1 MDATAITVADR
12 KAHIAERRA
21 AGIKDGTIYTELGRL
36 RIVARLV
43 RQAGPHPQG
52 GLHRTPIRSRSRP
65 KASTSR
71 ALIRRALDGS
81 RFPHMRQAMTLHD
94 CGPQRCAMRP
104 HLGRCDFERER
115 IDLRDPTITRPHKD
129 RAIVPMLRTAK
140 AALQEAKRGAPTEY
154 VIEWGGERVR
164 SLGRGLRS
172 AAKAA
177 RIDKRVSPHIGATAQ
192 RCSSRAHGRKMMCRW
207 KRFSNSSGTATS
219 TRHEKSARGSRRA
232 YL

>member
-1 MDATAITVADR
+1 MPPQSAANDGNRSSAPRNDQADAVGKRDRFASMDATAITVADR

-94 CGPQRCAMRP
+94 CGPQRCAMRG
-104 HLGRCDFERER
+104 L
-115 IDLRDPTITRPHKD
+115 TWVAATSNASASTSATRPS
-129 RAIVPMLRTAK
+129 RARARTAPSCPCC
-140 AALQEAKRGAPTEY
+140 APPRRRCRKRSGAHRQST
-154 VIEWGGERVR
+154 
-164 SLGRGLRS
+164 S
-172 AAKAA
+172 
-177 RIDKRVSPHIGATAQ
+177 
-192 RCSSRAHGRKMMCRW
+192 
-207 KRFSNSSGTATS
+207 SSGVAN
-219 TRHEKSARGSRRA
+219 A
-232 YL
+232 